1 MNNILQIKTNINR
14 LSLDKQVMRSD
25 TPTFYGNVISRVQR
39 GAKMQIDIKYHID
52 DGRKLNV

>member
-25 TPTFYGNVISRVQR
+25 TPTFYGNVISRV
-39 GAKMQIDIKYHID
+39 
-52 DGRKLNV
+52 